1 MKKGLIYLFMLV
13 LGITSF
19 TACNDDDK
27 DNGGKPTDN
36 AEAIAGIYRGDMA
49 ISFSKTPDKDTS
61 VQNIYITRTGKDVI
75 KVELKKFKF
84 GVISVGDITVE
95 NINVVNNN
103 GTYSFTGSQALK
115 LVVGEVNVDVTGTV
129 SGNEGTLQII
139 VKDVVVVGD
148 VTVKF
153 VGNKVTGL
161 KTDAQI
167 TAMTFS
173 DTVVVGQP
181 VINGTAINFYVA
193 ENADSISLIMA
204 PTITVSEGASVSPVS
219 GVKVNFNAPVTYT
232 VTAEDGVT
240 TATYTVSVFKLG
252 KFDFESWDFQLMVAA
267 DPSNPINYYEVS
279 NGWASSNMGV
289 FYLKGF
295 MSFLNLY
302 PMDAPYAVER
312 VEGADAKSGKYGAKL
327 QTLYTTGA
335 AVGDPGEELKMP
347 MITAGSLYLGKFDV
361 VLENTLESTQFGVNF
376 YNKPVKVKGYYKF
389 TPGDKYYHCPDPTNP
404 QTAAIDG
411 TKSDECAIN
420 AVLYEASHSD
430 AKDYLDGTNIFSSEK
445 IVARAELK
453 DGSEKTSFT
462 EFDIEFVY
470 DYPNQYDP
478 KKEYKLAL
486 IFSSSKYGDKFSG
499 APGSTLIV
507 DDVEIISE

>member
-240 TATYTVSVFKLG
+240 TATYTVSCQKLG
-252 KFDFESWDFQLMVAA
+252 KYDFENWSETNSAPEKPEL
-267 DPSNPINYYEVS
+267 IYYEPD
-279 NGWASSNMGV
+279 GWATCNAAVYLIKGLGFLGGIDYTGPYPVTKSSVAQSGKLSAEITSLYTIGGVLMGQKV
-289 FYLKGF
+289 PKVTSGTIFLGSFNAIAAMEDPMATTEFGIPYDKKPISVKGF
-295 MSFLNLY
+295 Y
-302 PMDAPYAVER
+302 
-312 VEGADAKSGKYGAKL
+312 KYKR
-327 QTLYTTGA
+327 
-335 AVGDPGEELKMP
+335 GE
-347 MITAGSLYLGKFDV
+347 T
-361 VLENTLESTQFGVNF
+361 F
-376 YNKPVKVKGYYKF
+376 YNV
-389 TPGDKYYHCPDPTNP
+389 DDIDPDMTDEL
-404 QTAAIDG
+404 AI
-411 TKSDECAIN
+411 S
-420 AVLYEASHSD
+420 AVLYEVTDLNDASQILNGRTIYSAD
-430 AKDYLDGTNIFSSEK
+430 N
-445 IVARAELK
+445 IVAIAQFTSGDDKTAFTPFELPLNY
-453 DGSEKTSFT
+453 
-462 EFDIEFVY
+462 V
-470 DYPNQYDP
+470 Q
-478 KKEYKLAL
+478 EY
-486 IFSSSKYGDKFSG
+486 SSSKLYRFAVIFASSKEG
-499 APGSTLIV
+499 AAYKGAVNSTLTV